1 MFRLMTFYC
10 LFLTSIAAYSAQEA
24 VIGGPCQ
31 GCELVFVGMPDDV
44 SSSARIA
51 PVDEPGEAL
60 IVKGTVYKKDGTPA
74 KGIIVYAY
82 QTDDSGKYP
91 KGSTSHGRLRGWAR
105 TNQAGQY
112 EFMTIRP
119 KAYPGR
125 DIPQHIHMHII
136 EPDKATY
143 YIDDITF
150 DDDPLLTAEKRSNH
164 NCRGG
169 CADSKVERNEQGVW
183 QIQRDIILGEGVQ
196 DYK

>member
-105 TNQAGQY
+105 TNQD
-112 EFMTIRP
+112 R
-119 KAYPGR
+119 K
-125 DIPQHIHMHII
+125 
-136 EPDKATY
+136 
-143 YIDDITF
+143 
-150 DDDPLLTAEKRSNH
+150 S
-164 NCRGG
+164 
-169 CADSKVERNEQGVW
+169 VV
-183 QIQRDIILGEGVQ
+183 
-196 DYK
+196 